1 MKKFAKTVIRYFISH
16 LPWGAREAVFDAA
29 IEYMGGA
36 AALARI
42 APKVGNVG
50 LWADGE
56 YGIIQSQANDAVV
69 LPEYANTGTYGG
81 CQIALLAE
89 FFESQGG
96 GTYFDIGGN
105 IGLTTIPI
113 ARNSKV
119 KCLTFEPDV
128 SNFKN
133 LVINVARNC
142 PHGNVSVHNIAIFE
156 RKAEISLGVA
166 EDNLGDHRIAMG
178 ANAQR
183 KLVNV
188 AALPLDEFLGEIE
201 GPVAVKID
209 TQGAEPYVVAGGR
222 AVLSRASIVI
232 LEFSPYH
239 LVSMGSDPSII
250 FDFLSTFEN
259 IGLIPSSSSTLPIM
273 KSWREVKPELERA
286 LAQGAAGGHRHF
298 FDVVA
303 MRT

>member
-1 MKKFAKTVIRYFISH
+1 MKKFAKAVIRRLISR

-29 IEYMGGA
+29 IDYMGGA

-42 APKVGNVG
+42 APKVGNIG

-81 CQIALLAE
+81 CQIALIAE
-89 FFESQGG
+89 FFERHGG

-119 KCLTFEPDV
+119 KCLIFEPEA

-133 LVINVARNC
+133 LSINVARNC
-142 PHGNVSVHNIAIFE
+142 PHGNVSVHNVAIFE
-156 RKAEISLGVA
+156 RKAEILLGVA
-166 EDNLGDHRIAMG
+166 EDNLGDHRVAMG
-178 ANAQR
+178 LNAR
-183 KLVNV
+183 RTSVSV

-201 GPVAVKID
+201 GPFAVKID
-209 TQGAEPYVVAGGR
+209 AQGAEPYVVAGGR
-222 AVLSRASIVI
+222 SVLSRASLVI

-250 FDFLSTFEN
+250 FEYLSTFEN
-259 IGLIPSSSSTLPIM
+259 IGLIPSSRDTLPKM
-273 KSWREVKPELERA
+273 KPWREVKPELERA
-286 LAQGAAGGHRHF
+286 LSHGAEGGHRYF

-303 MRT
+303 MRA